1 MADPRPLDPL
11 PAELRATLPRRGLVN
26 LFEARAVVR
35 KLENL
40 LADPE
45 FRAAA
50 EEWAGRAADSSAR
63 KETSQRRIAVAVM
76 ALYPAQT
83 ELIRLLAAQSPALTA
98 SPLAVEVG
106 TPDSFRQRE
115 CFTALIGLTRS
126 HSHRAVPFG
135 DDPALLP
142 MALTR
147 AVSNVVLFGD
157 PGTMARRCQW
167 NGAVDHLDETA
178 GERER
183 TLISRLMAYLH
194 GHGPHPSTFRVD
206 ESGRL

>member
-1 MADPRPLDPL
+1 M
-11 PAELRATLPRRGLVN
+11 PAELRAALPHRGLVN
-26 LFEARAVVR
+26 LFEARAIVR

-50 EEWAGRAADSSAR
+50 EEWAGCFVSISDLPSSKWALD
-63 KETSQRRIAVAVM
+63 RRPAVAVM
-76 ALYPAQT
+76 ALYPAQV
-83 ELIRLLAAQSPALTA
+83 ELVRLLAAQSPALTA
-98 SPLAVEVG
+98 APLGIEVG

-115 CFTALIGLTRS
+115 CFAALIGLTRS

-135 DDPALLP
+135 DDPALLSIG
-142 MALTR
+142 LTCAAGR
-147 AVSNVVLFGD
+147 VILFGD

-183 TLISRLMAYLH
+183 ALISRLMAYLH
-194 GHGPHPSTFRVD
+194 GHGSHPSTFSLD